1 MNELFTKEFD
11 SDSNDD
17 EYIPSKKELEQSN
30 EEMKNKK
37 KENIKVN
44 KSKVDAIWEKLK
56 HLRYSNNDNINLKNE
71 NSNNNYK
78 KNTIN
83 DIEKE
88 KKLEE
93 EIKEAIKKS
102 KEVKQKTVSE
112 KYYFAGQEFEEKKE
126 ISEKEVEKIKKKRT
140 NKELDAIINEIAKK
154 RNISTMDK
162 SKKDWKNYVE
172 KNNIEKELMNN
183 RKDGFLG
190 KKKFIDETN
199 EIVTEQNKVSIKKAK
214 YAYENKINGK

>member
-56 HLRYSNNDNINLKNE
+56 QLRNSNNDNINLKNE
-71 NSNNNYK
+71 NSNNNDK

-126 ISEKEVEKIKKKRT
+126 INEKEVEKINKKRT

-199 EIVTEQNKVSIKKAK
+199 EIVTEQNRVSIKKAK
-214 YAYENKINGK
+214 YAYENKVNGK

>member
-71 NSNNNYK
+71 NSNNNDK

-112 KYYFAGQEFEEKKE
+112 K
-126 ISEKEVEKIKKKRT
+126 
-140 NKELDAIINEIAKK
+140 
-154 RNISTMDK
+154 
-162 SKKDWKNYVE
+162 
-172 KNNIEKELMNN
+172 
-183 RKDGFLG
+183 
-190 KKKFIDETN
+190 
-199 EIVTEQNKVSIKKAK
+199 
-214 YAYENKINGK
+214 

>member
-17 EYIPSKKELEQSN
+17 EYIPSKKEIEQSN

-56 HLRYSNNDNINLKNE
+56 QLRNSNNDNINLKNK

-126 ISEKEVEKIKKKRT
+126 ISEKEDEKIKKKRT

-199 EIVTEQNKVSIKKAK
+199 EIVTEQNRVSIKKAK

>member
-71 NSNNNYK
+71 NSNNNNKYS
-78 KNTIN
+78 NQE
-83 DIEKE
+83 IEI
-88 KKLEE
+88 
-93 EIKEAIKKS
+93 IK
-102 KEVKQKTVSE
+102 T
-112 KYYFAGQEFEEKKE
+112 
-126 ISEKEVEKIKKKRT
+126 
-140 NKELDAIINEIAKK
+140 
-154 RNISTMDK
+154 
-162 SKKDWKNYVE
+162 
-172 KNNIEKELMNN
+172 
-183 RKDGFLG
+183 
-190 KKKFIDETN
+190 TN
-199 EIVTEQNKVSIKKAK
+199 EILKSIDKVNELKDYLIKKYINPSSLNYDK
-214 YAYENKINGK
+214 DYKEFLNKLINYEFDIITLNNILSDIKNKNNNLSKFQEELYNENKSNQQNLINYNLSSSYSLLNRPPFINATNPYGRLFSEKNKIK